1 MKINPMLLL
10 DSYKLSHPPQYP
22 AGTTLVYSNWTPR
35 SSRIEGIDEVVFF
48 GLQYFIKE
56 YLIDQFNQNFFHRPK
71 ADVISEY
78 VRQVSVHIGPN
89 PNVEHV
95 KALHDL
101 GYLPIEIK
109 AIPEGAIAPLRTAML
124 TIVNTHSDFYWVTN
138 MVESLMSNVLWMP
151 CTSATIALQYRK
163 RFEAYAEETGADKSF
178 IPFQGHDFSFRGL
191 SGVESAC
198 TSGGG
203 HLLSFVGSDTVP
215 CISFLEAYYNAD
227 CEKELI
233 SVSVPATEHSVMC
246 MGSSFDE
253 DGGNDKAILE
263 RMLDLYPTGIV
274 SIVAD
279 SYDYWRFIS
288 EYVQD
293 FKDKIMSRDGKCVL
307 RPDSGDPVEIICGLK
322 VTTLLSSSL
331 KEAGQL
337 ACDLLVDK
345 ETEDTPHGE
354 CGANRVSGYFK
365 YENKYYE
372 CTVNI
377 EWDRYDKEY
386 YYYDGSS
393 LESFDEIELTPEQK
407 GSIEVLWDIFG
418 GTINKKGFKE
428 LDPHIGLIYGDS
440 ITPAR
445 QEEILRRL
453 AEKGFAS
460 SNIVLGIG
468 SFTYQYNTRDTF
480 GFAMKATYGEIN
492 GEPKEIFKDPKT
504 DDGIKKSARGLL
516 HIQNGVQTDQVNW
529 QKEKTGGLTTVFKDG
544 TLTVDQSLS
553 EIRER
558 LIK

>member
-198 TSGGG
+198 TSGSG

-227 CEKELI
+227 YEKELI

-253 DGGNDKAILE
+253 NGGDDKAILE

-288 EYVQD
+288 EYVRG

-307 RPDSGDPVEIICGLK
+307 RPDSGDPVEIICGVETVKLTGSNKNDAIDKAVYSLYCK
-322 VTTLLSSSL
+322 VA
-331 KEAGQL
+331 E
-337 ACDLLVDK
+337 
-345 ETEDTPHGE
+345 ETPHGE
-354 CGANRVSGYFK
+354 PGDDYPEGIF
-365 YENKYYE
+365 
-372 CTVNI
+372 
-377 EWDRYDKEY
+377 EWNGKTYKCVADLSWNRYDKQY
-386 YYYDGSS
+386 YYIDDWNSK
-393 LESFDEIELTPEQK
+393 SFEEVELTPEQK

-418 GTINKKGFKE
+418 GTINEKGFKE